1 MEGLAVGEV
10 VGAWLGLFDGAPVG
24 LAVTGAPVG
33 LEVTAKSKKIGG
45 LK

>member
-24 LAVTGAPVG
+24 LT
-33 LEVTAKSKKIGG
+33 VTARSKKM
-45 LK
+45 KD